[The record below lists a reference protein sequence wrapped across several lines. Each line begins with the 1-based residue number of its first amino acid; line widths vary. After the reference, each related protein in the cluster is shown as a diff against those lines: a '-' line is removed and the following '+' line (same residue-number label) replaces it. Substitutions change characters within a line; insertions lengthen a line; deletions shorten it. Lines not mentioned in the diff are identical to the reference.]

1 LQRATE
7 SNGWEKI
14 AQIRLR
20 DDVVYFGLTNP
31 FIEDKMVRINS
42 RFRSDGKSDNAPYP
56 GVDHLA
62 ALPTE
67 VLVVKDGDETLVLH
81 YGQMW
86 RMQLYFW
93 DSGYRAFT
101 ANVGVPGTIGNSI
114 DEALSTLQE

>member
-1 LQRATE
+1 
-7 SNGWEKI
+7 
-14 AQIRLR
+14 
-20 DDVVYFGLTNP
+20 
-31 FIEDKMVRINS
+31 M
-42 RFRSDGKSDNAPYP
+42 
-56 GVDHLA
+56 A

-101 ANVGVPGTIGNSI
+101 VNVGVPGTIGNSI
-114 DEALSTLQE
+114 DEALSTPRE